1 MARNSVENFFR
12 QKEDRDAFTYTVF
25 LLSFPFPLNRIYYIY
40 TSLPLRTPR
49 YLVTNTAE
57 TVRLRQFLS
66 GLPRSLLG
74 VSFPRSRD
82 VEIKETFLHN
92 DTRDDEKIT
101 FSIIEK
107 LGY

>member
-1 MARNSVENFFR
+1 MHSPTQFSSYLFHFHSIAS
-12 QKEDRDAFTYTVF
+12 T
-25 LLSFPFPLNRIYYIY
+25 

-66 GLPRSLLG
+66 ELSRSLLG
-74 VSFPRSRD
+74 VPFPRSRD
-82 VEIKETFLHN
+82 VEIKETFLHD

-101 FSIIEK
+101 FSIIEN
-107 LGY
+107 